1 MSDGE
6 KQSFVGVI
14 VSKIKDLVNDF
25 WRWLKPNPNDHWLL
39 QILKSIAKLPLVLL
53 LILCSPILIVV
64 LLLIF
69 LIAL

>member
-1 MSDGE
+1 MSNGE
-6 KQSFVGVI
+6 KQSLIGVI

-25 WRWLKPNPNDHWLL
+25 WRWLKPNPTDHWVL
-39 QILKSIAKLPLVLL
+39 QILKSIAKLPLIFL